1 MLLNPIQA
9 RLLFAHA
16 LENGYAI
23 LAVNADSHAAV
34 TDCLEAARQADAPII
49 IETSLWQ
56 LEGHSYGA
64 GDAVLGL
71 TRYLADLAVL
81 ADSPPFREV
90 PVLFHTDHIKGP
102 KTLDILGAGIRG
114 LRVHVGD
121 QSVSLHPSTISLD
134 ASDFTEDQ
142 NIETICTL
150 AAIAEE
156 AGKPVTLEMESEVD
170 EGITSPEV
178 TRLLLGTVEARH
190 PGAMH
195 LYAPG
200 LGTKHGFHAEG
211 YPTFSP
217 EVVRQNVAL
226 VAQITGRRFGLALH
240 GSSGLSSEQLTAA
253 AQAGVVKV
261 NWSSAS
267 LHLRSTA
274 ARSYYET
281 HADRLERGHPAWKA
295 TAMDNGV
302 QSYVAPHYVPKG
314 VERIR
319 LLRGTGQASA
329 FRQKLADSGAT
340 ALSEVN

>member
-9 RLLFAHA
+9 RLLLAHA
-16 LENGYAI
+16 LDNGYAI

-71 TRYLADLAVL
+71 ARYLADLTVL
-81 ADSPPFREV
+81 AGSPSFRDV

-114 LRVHVGD
+114 LPLRLGE
-121 QSVSLHPSTISLD
+121 QSAALHPSTISLD
-134 ASDFTEDQ
+134 ASDFTEEQ
-142 NIETICTL
+142 NIETICAL
-150 AAIAEE
+150 VAIAEE

-170 EGITSPEV
+170 EGITAPDVS
-178 TRLLLGTVEARH
+178 RRLLGTVEERH
-190 PGAMH
+190 PGVVH

-217 EVVRQNVAL
+217 EVVRQNAAL
-226 VAQITGRRFGLALH
+226 VEDITGRRFGLALH

-267 LHLRSTA
+267 LHLRATA

-281 HADRLERGHPAWKA
+281 RADQLERGHPAWKA

-302 QSYVAPHYVPKG
+302 QSYISPRYVPTV

-319 LLRGTGQASA
+319 LLRGGGQASA
-329 FRQKLADSGAT
+329 FRQMVAESGA
-340 ALSEVN
+340 ALSEVT